1 MAPRLGKLQGKKK
14 FAMVMGL
21 DLNQEGEALTDSSEC
36 RPWGSPATVLGDY
49 VEVAHSGVGWLDEEA
64 LLSVWVYRDA

>member
-1 MAPRLGKLQGKKK
+1 
-14 FAMVMGL
+14 MVNGGVWWWFL
-21 DLNQEGEALTDSSEC
+21 C
-36 RPWGSPATVLGDY
+36 VATVLGDY